1 MDLSLRDALGGG
13 GGGAPAEA
21 LLKRDFVASLEKE
34 SYDDKVGETV
44 SKTDYRPLVDGKDT
58 KSGQGMMSSMM
69 SSVGRQ
75 DPQGQPAFS
84 SDYLSGPVM
93 GGMTGQWSLNKTKDS
108 SMPDSFLGFSQ
119 TGMGGT
125 MGSALPPF
133 QSTMTSGLGHTGMSP
148 AMDTQKSSGLF
159 GVENKTTSNMS
170 GSNTFKTSDPFSSGG
185 PGIPSMDHSTAPVL
199 SPSGSVDDS
208 SPTSSNSEPLSPER
222 MGTGGETGKQRRRKK
237 KRKGSDEVY
246 DFLEEQEINTNQSK
260 ECRMQDEDGR
270 VAEEDRDEENWEW
283 DIRES
288 GGGVRVKGRKTKSR
302 ARLPEEWGAP
312 LQPVSP
318 TPAAVAPK
326 FLLDT
331 APDQIPTSFIN
342 CSHASLVK
350 DPSPRAY
357 EPMCDVDYP
366 LSGKNGQKANEDK
379 VLTSKQEINSSPT
392 TNTTSKTGDVGGSL
406 ALLSGE
412 NLSPVSQ
419 TFSFLDSVLQTP
431 PGSTP
436 DSQTTTPITNTPSIA
451 TASLTKSFP
460 AESAIPSSQ
469 PSSVFNPAKT
479 ISDPPTAFTPSTNP
493 PPPPPATA
501 ASTLNVN
508 AEPFVPSG
516 MFMSP
521 TATPAVST
529 VTAALPGSPA
539 PLSTTSS
546 VSPLCSSLAHSKN
559 ETTPSS
565 LSDTSPKSVGMSLS
579 SPNPSSSIT
588 QAAPPSFLIH
598 TEHQESS
605 STQLPLLE
613 VKADNKEKL
622 DINSSKTDKINNLDK
637 KEEQLKKDNNTDK
650 NQKQEMILK
659 NEEKID
665 KLNDKANEKPEKVD
679 KPEKTNKDEKKEEEK
694 KPAEKKEEKGGKG
707 TAKSPTGNGS
717 KTVPSTDSKSKLDP
731 GSTKQNS
738 TKSRPSTLSTND
750 VANSAKRP
758 SPTTAN
764 KKSPMPKATTPTAA
778 KRQPTTGSTKAAK
791 TPENG
796 AEKRSPVPKTTA
808 PPRQAPNKNGT
819 SAATANKTAAN
830 KNEKTDNKTGET
842 KKPKTTARPRPTS
855 TATPATPSASTNG
868 EGASTHRRRV
878 ITKPPVPKQTPL
890 EKKPAAPRPPRTP
903 RPINAPTPDLKNVRS
918 KIGSID
924 NIKYQP
930 GGGKVSSTLNSKT
943 SDSSTPAAKARVQIV
958 HKKLDFSH
966 ITSRCGSK
974 DNIKHVP
981 GGGKVQILNRKVDVS
996 KVTSKCGSKDN
1007 IKYKPGGG
1015 DVKIE
1020 SHKVNIK
1027 AKSKIGSLDNVG
1039 PGSEQTNGHKED
1051 KTGEKTSP
1059 PASGAPQQT
1068 TAPAGIAK
1076 ENGMKEPTASP
1087 LGGGG
1092 LKEPLSIDK
1101 CITETN

>member
-125 MGSALPPF
+125 MGSGLPPF

-185 PGIPSMDHSTAPVL
+185 PGIPSVDHST
-199 SPSGSVDDS
+199 
-208 SPTSSNSEPLSPER
+208 
-222 MGTGGETGKQRRRKK
+222 
-237 KRKGSDEVY
+237 
-246 DFLEEQEINTNQSK
+246 
-260 ECRMQDEDGR
+260 
-270 VAEEDRDEENWEW
+270 
-283 DIRES
+283 
-288 GGGVRVKGRKTKSR
+288 
-302 ARLPEEWGAP
+302 
-312 LQPVSP
+312 
-318 TPAAVAPK
+318 
-326 FLLDT
+326 
-331 APDQIPTSFIN
+331 
-342 CSHASLVK
+342 
-350 DPSPRAY
+350 
-357 EPMCDVDYP
+357 
-366 LSGKNGQKANEDK
+366 
-379 VLTSKQEINSSPT
+379 
-392 TNTTSKTGDVGGSL
+392 
-406 ALLSGE
+406 
-412 NLSPVSQ
+412 
-419 TFSFLDSVLQTP
+419 
-431 PGSTP
+431 
-436 DSQTTTPITNTPSIA
+436 
-451 TASLTKSFP
+451 
-460 AESAIPSSQ
+460 
-469 PSSVFNPAKT
+469 
-479 ISDPPTAFTPSTNP
+479 
-493 PPPPPATA
+493 
-501 ASTLNVN
+501 
-508 AEPFVPSG
+508 
-516 MFMSP
+516 
-521 TATPAVST
+521 
-529 VTAALPGSPA
+529 
-539 PLSTTSS
+539 
-546 VSPLCSSLAHSKN
+546 
-559 ETTPSS
+559 
-565 LSDTSPKSVGMSLS
+565 
-579 SPNPSSSIT
+579 
-588 QAAPPSFLIH
+588 
-598 TEHQESS
+598 
-605 STQLPLLE
+605 

-819 SAATANKTAAN
+819 SAGTANKTAAN
-830 KNEKTDNKTGET
+830 KNEKTENKTGET

-981 GGGKVQILNRKVDVS
+981 GGGKVQILNKKVDVS

-1068 TAPAGIAK
+1068 TAPAGVAK

-1101 CITETN
+1101 RITETN